1 MFHGK
6 KFLQPGTA
14 STTNATTRAIG
25 RPCLAGTQT
34 QQQDHTLPTAGSSSS
49 SAVHSERN
57 SQLARLRQLQQ
68 LYQRLAVLSA
78 IKSEK
83 VEGKND
89 KNDATSYRFN
99 FTSNH
104 LPTFHGEKVLQ
115 LGRAFPASTSNASFL
130 ADIEKAAMM
139 YRNAAGKASE
149 TSDAVYHW
157 SGKLPVRA
165 RRTMTFSRKVF
176 LGGIPWDSTSEELV
190 RIFSRFGSVT
200 ICWPQKDAMQSSN
213 TNTEPSTTKG
223 YCYLIF
229 DHEVSVSQLLAK
241 CAHNSATG
249 GDFYKISSP
258 KFPSKDVQVIP
269 WVISDSCYTKSTS
282 IVMNMELVVFVGA
295 LHALITAEMLANIMN
310 DLFGNVVFAALDTDK
325 YKYPIGSGSVAFSSQ
340 ESYMK
345 AIAANFVDIRTPK
358 FVKTIQIDPYLQHS
372 LCDHCYGNPGIYFCR
387 AFECFSYFCPR
398 CWQLMH
404 NRKEMLKSHKP
415 VRRTFKSNND
425 HILSTTM
432 TLSRC

>member
-49 SAVHSERN
+49 SAIHGERN

-99 FTSNH
+99 FTSNY

-139 YRNAAGKASE
+139 YRNA
-149 TSDAVYHW
+149 
-157 SGKLPVRA
+157 
-165 RRTMTFSRKVF
+165 
-176 LGGIPWDSTSEELV
+176 
-190 RIFSRFGSVT
+190 
-200 ICWPQKDAMQSSN
+200 
-213 TNTEPSTTKG
+213 
-223 YCYLIF
+223 
-229 DHEVSVSQLLAK
+229 
-241 CAHNSATG
+241 
-249 GDFYKISSP
+249 
-258 KFPSKDVQVIP
+258 
-269 WVISDSCYTKSTS
+269 
-282 IVMNMELVVFVGA
+282 
-295 LHALITAEMLANIMN
+295 AEMLANIMN